1 MEKRKG
7 LSAGRGIPP
16 GKGRILRTEKEGEDY
31 RTYFPLF
38 LKVWLALEMPLFLTE
53 GPENQRSDLYY
64 YLSPGIGK
72 RKGRKELKS
81 LRFETF
87 LGRNKKGQIPYGI
100 FEARSR
106 LTLTVNGLSPKRT

>member
-72 RKGRKELKS
+72 RKGRKVLKS

-87 LGRNKKGQIPYGI
+87 FGRNKKGQIPYGI